1 MGGWS
6 HLFLSFD
13 IRFVLL
19 ENLLDLR
26 LPILT
31 SAFRGER
38 VQINRLFGIVYL
50 LIDKK
55 GVTANELA
63 AHFEVSKR
71 TILRDID
78 TLSAA
83 GIPIYTM
90 QGKGGGIFIHDS
102 YVLNKAVIS
111 KDEQN
116 QILFALQ
123 SMSVTGH
130 IETENIL
137 GKLRSMFE
145 KQGND
150 WIEIDFS
157 RWGNSCADKIKF
169 ETLRKAIINEQAVS
183 FNYFSSYGETVGRKV
198 YPLKLVFKSKSW
210 YLQAFCLLKNDYRTF
225 KINRMRDVDIVNDIF
240 DSKTFQI
247 PKIEPFEH
255 PSPYVEIKLHF
266 ASQATYRV
274 YDEFDERNIIKNE
287 DGSYIVSMN
296 LPDDHWLYEYILSFG
311 ALVEVLEPQNV
322 REEVVRQIEKV
333 KNIYLKT

>member
-1 MGGWS
+1 M
-6 HLFLSFD
+6 
-13 IRFVLL
+13 
-19 ENLLDLR
+19 
-26 LPILT
+26 
-31 SAFRGER
+31 
-38 VQINRLFGIVYL
+38 VYL

-55 GVTANELA
+55 SMTANELA

-111 KDEQN
+111 KEEQN

-123 SMSVTGH
+123 SMSATGH
-130 IETENIL
+130 IETGNIL
-137 GKLRSMFE
+137 GKLQSLFE

-150 WIEIDFS
+150 WIEVDFS
-157 RWGNSCADKIKF
+157 RWGNIHTDKVKF
-169 ETLRKAIINEQAVS
+169 ETLKKAIISEQTVS
-183 FNYFSSYGETVGRKV
+183 FNYFSSSGETVDRKV
-198 YPLKLVFKSKSW
+198 YPLKLAFKSKSW

-225 KINRMRDVDIVNDIF
+225 KINRMRDINIVNDTF

-247 PKIEPFEH
+247 SKIESSECQ
-255 PSPYVEIKLHF
+255 PSDFVNIKLHF

-274 YDEFDERNIIKNE
+274 YDEFDEQDVTRNK
-287 DGSYIVSMN
+287 DGSYIVSMS
-296 LPDDHWLYEYILSFG
+296 LPENNWLYEYILSFG
-311 ALVEVLEPQNV
+311 AFVEVLEPQNI
-322 REEVVRQIEKV
+322 REEIVRQLEKI
-333 KNIYLKT
+333 KDIYIKT